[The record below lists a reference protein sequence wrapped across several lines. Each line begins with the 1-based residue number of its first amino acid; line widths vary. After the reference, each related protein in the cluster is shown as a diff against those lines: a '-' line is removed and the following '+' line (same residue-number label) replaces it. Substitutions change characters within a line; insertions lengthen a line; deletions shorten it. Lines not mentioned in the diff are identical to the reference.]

1 MEREEFKRLGRVGEE
16 VVVLAREGKDNTV
29 VGKYADGRVI
39 LFSDDSMY
47 KINPGDTVVGEIVR
61 DAKNYVLVEP
71 KRVLGDTL
79 EALIF
84 NLDHITRGSYYSHSI
99 FSRALLYLIKKD
111 IE

>member
-1 MEREEFKRLGRVGEE
+1 MEREEFRKPSRVGEE

-71 KRVLGDTL
+71 KQVMGDTL
-79 EALIF
+79 EALMV
-84 NLDHITRGSYYSHSI
+84 NLRNVAGNSYYSHSI
-99 FSRALLYLIKKD
+99 LAKALLYLITK
-111 IE
+111 EL